1 MPITDCAGM
10 KTRSEVSSLIPCS
23 LLHSQ
28 DYTSDLGK
36 NTNKTIF
43 IPCSLLHSQD
53 CTSDLGE
60 NTNKKLVFQDCP
72 KTQIFFQAARSIE
85 GCKCL
90 LKSFVLSFVVSLF
103 SCALVTVK
111 MECHK
116 PTVSAFPICSKS
128 DVMLNKWAMTLTS
141 CSKIPFYHA
150 LFICRICQAL
160 TLAKY
165 FWISVSRCFF
175 LICSKSNLIEG
186 DAEQV
191 GTDTNTI
198 TL

>member
-1 MPITDCAGM
+1 M
-10 KTRSEVSSLIPCS
+10 KTPTKQFSFLVVFFTVRTALLIWVKTPTKQFS
-23 LLHSQ
+23 FLVVFFTVRTALLIWVKTPTKQFSFLVVFF
-28 DYTSDLGK
+28 TVRTALLIWVKTPTK
-36 NTNKTIF
+36 N
-43 IPCSLLHSQD
+43 
-53 CTSDLGE
+53 
-60 NTNKKLVFQDCP
+60 LVFQDCP

-116 PTVSAFPICSKS
+116 PIVFAFPICSKS

-150 LFICRICQAL
+150 LFICRSCQAL
-160 TLAKY
+160 ILAKY

-175 LICSKSNLIEG
+175 F
-186 DAEQV
+186 
-191 GTDTNTI
+191 
-198 TL
+198 